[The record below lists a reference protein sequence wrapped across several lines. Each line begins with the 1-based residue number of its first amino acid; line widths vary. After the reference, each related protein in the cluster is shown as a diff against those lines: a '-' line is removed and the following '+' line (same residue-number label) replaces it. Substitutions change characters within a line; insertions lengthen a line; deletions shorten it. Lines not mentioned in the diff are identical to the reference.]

1 MWALRTIMLL
11 ALVVWIGGI
20 IFFAFVM
27 APTLF
32 TVLPSTRMA
41 GEVVS
46 PALTKLHWMGLIS
59 GILFLLCSLVY
70 NWNKYSQLRL
80 FTATHIFIVI
90 MLALTAVSQFAIT
103 PAIRKTRVQ
112 AVLTDHV
119 LTADEVRQMQTDMQ
133 ERFQR
138 LHAWSTRTEGAV
150 LVLGLGT
157 IILVARRWD
166 QSR

>member
-59 GILFLLCSLVY
+59 GTLFLLCSLVY
-70 NWNKYSQLRL
+70 DWRKYSRLRL
-80 FTATHIFIVI
+80 FTITHVFMVL

-103 PAIRKTRVQ
+103 PRMRELRSTPQGLEDLNAR
-112 AVLTDHV
+112 AEFD
-119 LTADEVRQMQTDMQ
+119 
-133 ERFQR
+133 R

-150 LVLGLGT
+150 LVLGLGVVG
-157 IILVARRWD
+157 LMARR
-166 QSR
+166 SN

>member
-59 GILFLLCSLVY
+59 GILFLLCSVLY
-70 NWNKYSQLRL
+70 NWRKYAQLRL
-80 FTATHIFIVI
+80 LTTTHVFIVL
-90 MLALTAVSQFAIT
+90 MLALTAFSQFSIT
-103 PAIRKTRVQ
+103 PRMRELRATPQ
-112 AVLTDHV
+112 GLDN
-119 LTADEVRQMQTDMQ
+119 LSVRAEFD
-133 ERFQR
+133 R

-150 LVLGLGT
+150 LVLGLGVVV
-157 IILVARRWD
+157 LMARR
-166 QSR
+166 SP